1 MGTRVIMTDETQP
14 ANATRPPIDI
24 TTVDVGGAVV
34 IITDRAG
41 TILDVNEA
49 FVRVTGYARTEAL
62 GATPRLLSSGL
73 QNPDIYTDMWETV
86 LAGRVWAGQLVDR
99 YRDGRL
105 RTNRVTITPIQ
116 GSDGRVSHLVAV
128 QRDLAAHRT
137 QPVVSSGIGELHT
150 DQSGRCTYL
159 DVEAAKLLDADMDQ
173 LYARGWEHRLA
184 ADDPAAIYDSID
196 AVQAT
201 GRHQRLDV
209 RTRQG
214 RWLHVQIATLSDQ
227 ARGAIG
233 TAWHLT
239 DITGDIETH
248 ARLARRDAVITALL
262 ESIADP
268 VAVVSNEGT
277 VLATNPAWS
286 RAGTADHPLLGSAP
300 GDDLRQVLRTA
311 AEHGDSRAEQLR
323 SRVER
328 KLQGLP
334 TSAFPPGLTFRPL
347 ANEDGGFVLK
357 LDAAELAQG

>member
-1 MGTRVIMTDETQP
+1 MADETQP
-14 ANATRPPIDI
+14 TRPTRPPIDI
-24 TTVDVGGAVV
+24 TSVDVGGAVV
-34 IITDRAG
+34 IITDHTG
-41 TILDVNEA
+41 TIIDVNEA
-49 FVRVTGYARTEAL
+49 FVRVTGYSRNEAL
-62 GATPRLLSSGL
+62 GATPRLLNSGL
-73 QNPDIYTDMWETV
+73 QNPDIYTDLWETV

-105 RTNRVTITPIQ
+105 RTNRVTITPVQ

-128 QRDLAAHRT
+128 QRDLAAQRT

-173 LYARGWEHRLA
+173 LYGGGWEHQLA
-184 ADDPAAIYDSID
+184 ADDAAAVHDSIH

-209 RTRQG
+209 RTQQD

-239 DITGDIETH
+239 DITGEIETH

-268 VAVVSNEGT
+268 VAIVSGDGT
-277 VLATNPAWS
+277 VVATNPAWS
-286 RAGTADHPLLGSAP
+286 RGGAADHPLLGSAP
-300 GDDLRQVLRTA
+300 GDDLRQVLRSA
-311 AEHGDSRAEQLR
+311 SEHGDERAAHLR

-328 KLQGLP
+328 RLQGLP
-334 TSAFPPGLTFRPL
+334 TSPFPPELTFRPL
-347 ANEDGGFVLK
+347 ANEDGGFVVQLG
-357 LDAAELAQG
+357 AAHQAQG